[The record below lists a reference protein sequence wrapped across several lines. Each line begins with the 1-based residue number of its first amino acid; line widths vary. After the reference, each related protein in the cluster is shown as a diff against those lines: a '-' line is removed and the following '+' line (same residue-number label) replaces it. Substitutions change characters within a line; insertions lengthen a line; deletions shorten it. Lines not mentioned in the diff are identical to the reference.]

1 MSEKKTAVL
10 IYDSFCNFEIA
21 PALEPDEYDSLLLPG
36 ALDIREAIE
45 DEAILAFIRNFQ
57 GMVIGAISVAPLLL
71 LRAGLLAGKRFMA
84 GINPEELAEEGFSG
98 DDLALMH
105 GWDANL
111 AQPVPEGYIR
121 SDNIITSVSYGFV
134 RWALAFGAMLGIELS
149 PRVFGLELGGLK
161 ELQEAWRRTFI
172 FKECVGQN
180 LTTPEKQ
187 KAALM
192 ECKTAP

>member
-1 MSEKKTAVL
+1 MKKTAVL

-21 PALEPDEYDSLLLPG
+21 PALEILAMGGKPVTVFAKSLAPVRSEEGLMVMPECAIDALELDEYDSLLLPG
-36 ALDIREAIE
+36 AMDIREAIE
-45 DEAILAFIRNFQ
+45 DEAILAFIRHFQ
-57 GMVIGAISVAPLLL
+57 GMIIGAISVAPLLL
-71 LRAGLLAGKRFMA
+71 LQAGLLAGKRFMA

-98 DDLALMH
+98 NELALMH

-149 PRVFGLELGGLK
+149 PRVFGLE
-161 ELQEAWRRTFI
+161 
-172 FKECVGQN
+172 
-180 LTTPEKQ
+180 
-187 KAALM
+187 
-192 ECKTAP
+192 